1 MYVKNLAVRSQPPVH
16 TMYCR
21 IASIVTLYIKR
32 ETKGEV
38 LEDRRP
44 ESILERISVTSYGT
58 AEQHED

>member
-1 MYVKNLAVRSQPPVH
+1 MYIKNLAVCVH
-16 TMYCR
+16 MMYYR

-32 ETKGEV
+32 ETKGAV

-44 ESILERISVTSYGT
+44 ESILERVSVTSYGA